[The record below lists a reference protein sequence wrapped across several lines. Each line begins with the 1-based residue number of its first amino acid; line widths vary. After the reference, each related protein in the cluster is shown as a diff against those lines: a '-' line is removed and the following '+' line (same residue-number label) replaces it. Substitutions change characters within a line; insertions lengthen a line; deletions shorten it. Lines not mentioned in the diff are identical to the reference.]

1 MGLRVSP
8 PHPHPTVL
16 PAAGPGVP
24 AEASLGAGGIWG
36 GGGPRVTLM
45 LGDGK
50 PEPLALVLE
59 LQPSSNWKSW
69 FL

>member
-1 MGLRVSP
+1 MSRPTP
-8 PHPHPTVL
+8 PHCAPCSG
-16 PAAGPGVP
+16 AGG
-24 AEASLGAGGIWG
+24 ASEASLGAGGIWG